1 MKLKEQS
8 GKPENLRQHNRYVIL
23 RYLTA
28 EASLSQSALAKL
40 SGLALPSVMR
50 IVAELEA
57 EGVVYSTGKGEST
70 GGRKPQ
76 MVSINPQ
83 YRYLVGIELAM
94 SVKIILTDFLGQVL
108 YVWESDSLLTQSPE
122 AVLFTLRNGSL
133 KDPKLGTPYAEKL
146 IMLKAG
152 QRLPLHYHASKTE
165 DIINRGGGVLAI
177 NLYNSL
183 ADGSVD
189 YANPVIAL
197 LDGIEK
203 EVMPGKIL
211 FIMPGE
217 SITLR
222 PFQYHRFWAEGEQ
235 GDLLLGEVSSIND
248 DHTDNFNAEPA
259 SRFTQI
265 EEDEAVKHPLC
276 NEYEKLLGDLR

>member
-1 MKLKEQS
+1 MKRSEINAAIEWSKALLESRQFKLPPFGYFEMAQWQ
-8 GKPENLRQHNRYVIL
+8 ENRHLTQHI
-23 RYLTA
+23 
-28 EASLSQSALAKL
+28 EKL
-40 SGLALPSVMR
+40 MLGWDV
-50 IVAELEA
+50 
-57 EGVVYSTGKGEST
+57 
-70 GGRKPQ
+70 
-76 MVSINPQ
+76 
-83 YRYLVGIELAM
+83 
-94 SVKIILTDFLGQVL
+94 TDFGQGDF
-108 YVWESDSLLTQSPE
+108 EHFG

-177 NLYNSL
+177 DLYNSL
-183 ADGSVD
+183 TDGSVD

-203 EVMPGKIL
+203 EVMPGKTL
-211 FIMPGE
+211 FIMPGA

-248 DHTDNFNAEPA
+248 DHTDNFNAEPV